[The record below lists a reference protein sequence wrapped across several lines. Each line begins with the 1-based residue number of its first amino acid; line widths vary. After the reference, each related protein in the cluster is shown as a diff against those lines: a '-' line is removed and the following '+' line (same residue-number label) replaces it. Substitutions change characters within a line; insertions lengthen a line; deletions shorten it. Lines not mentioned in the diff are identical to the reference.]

1 MQHSTAHSIIFYCFQ
16 PPDTETNKLLCPHH
30 KSTGLK
36 SGSAQPQLNTLEMTC
51 STVDPHRMSSIGC
64 KLLAAQHINIK
75 YSGSTQS
82 HLNLIFYLERPYRYR
97 HTSRSNT
104 VDQYHLD
111 SILQKRSTQ
120 DEIHTWKCIF
130 DEHGLQSH
138 AQISKYNGHLFLAKL
153 GG

>member
-1 MQHSTAHSIIFYCFQ
+1 MDTLYCNSFQWIMHATQHSHTAY
-16 PPDTETNKLLCPHH
+16 
-30 KSTGLK
+30 
-36 SGSAQPQLNTLEMTC
+36 SGSAQSRLNTLEMTC

-64 KLLAAQHINIK
+64 KLLAAQHINVK

-82 HLNLIFYLERPYRYR
+82 HLNLLFYLERPYRYR

-111 SILQKRSTQ
+111 SILWKRSTQ

-130 DEHGLQSH
+130 DAHGLQSH
-138 AQISKYNGHLFLAKL
+138 AQISKYNGCILFERILVDNACNIAQPL
-153 GG
+153 